1 MGRYIARR
9 LLIAIPTLIVI
20 SFVIY
25 AILALA
31 PIDPLSQFGADP
43 RVPAE
48 VRERIRESLGLNQPW
63 PLRYVKW
70 VTAMFRGDF
79 GVSFMSHSSV
89 GDLIAQRLPNTLAV
103 VGVAYILGVLM
114 GIPVGMISAIKRY
127 SFFDHAATT
136 LAFMGFS
143 VPTFFTGLLLII
155 IFGIKLRWFPF
166 IYSSTLQVH
175 DLESIGQQIKQSI
188 MPITVLALSHPDPG
202 APYPLQRTATT
213 EALLTATTVKANM
226 LRPPLSLWSDAWY
239 QFRRHQL
246 AMAGLI
252 VLSFLIIATLVGPY
266 VWPTKM
272 DAIDFAQSLQGPS
285 ADHPFGTDDLGRDI
299 FARSLWGGRVSIAVG
314 LTAVI
319 IAFTLGMTI
328 GSLAGY
334 FGRLDN
340 PLMRLTDLFLSLPI
354 LPLLLI
360 IIYLFR
366 Y

>member
-9 LLIAIPTLIVI
+9 LLIAIPTLLVI

-48 VRERIRESLGLNQPW
+48 VRERIRDSLGLNQPW
-63 PLRYVKW
+63 PIRYVKW

-103 VGVAYILGVLM
+103 VGVAYVLGVLM
-114 GIPVGMISAIKRY
+114 GIPVGMVSAIKRY

-166 IYSSTLQVH
+166 IYSSTLQIH
-175 DLESIGQQIKQSI
+175 DLASFGQQIKQSI
-188 MPITVLALSHPDPG
+188 MPITVLALFDVATIARYVRSEMLEHL
-202 APYPLQRTATT
+202 PLDYVRTARGKGLV
-213 EALLTATTVKANM
+213 ERAVV
-226 LRPPLSLWSDAWY
+226 LRHVLRNSL
-239 QFRRHQL
+239 
-246 AMAGLI
+246 I
-252 VLSFLIIATLVGPY
+252 PVVTLVALGVPA
-266 VWPTKM
+266 VFGG
-272 DAIDFAQSLQGPS
+272 AIVTEQVFRVPGIGELLVTSIGNGDIPVVATVVF
-285 ADHPFGTDDLGRDI
+285 I
-299 FARSLWGGRVSIAVG
+299 FAVLVVLFNLAADILYAV
-314 LTAVI
+314 
-319 IAFTLGMTI
+319 
-328 GSLAGY
+328 
-334 FGRLDN
+334 LD
-340 PLMRLTDLFLSLPI
+340 PRI
-354 LPLLLI
+354 
-360 IIYLFR
+360 R
-366 Y
+366 YT